1 MHADRSDCPSP
12 AEDLQQFVMT
22 VLFSEDHPRWTHAE
36 LGRELS
42 RPGDEPVNVD
52 DAVGA
57 LYRAGLVHV
66 SGDLIEPTRAARYLD
81 DLLGNPI

>member
-1 MHADRSDCPSP
+1 MHADRSDWPSS
-12 AEDLQQFVMT
+12 AEDMQQVLMM
-22 VLFSEDHPRWTHAE
+22 VLFSDDHPRWTREE

-42 RPGDEPVNVD
+42 RPGQEPVNID

-66 SGDLIEPTRAARYLD
+66 SGDMIEPTRAARYLD

>member
-1 MHADRSDCPSP
+1 MQQILMMVLLSD
-12 AEDLQQFVMT
+12 DQ
-22 VLFSEDHPRWTHAE
+22 PRWTREE

-57 LYRAGLVHV
+57 LYRAGLLRV

>member
-1 MHADRSDCPSP
+1 LA
-12 AEDLQQFVMT
+12 A
-22 VLFSEDHPRWTHAE
+22 
-36 LGRELS
+36 
-42 RPGDEPVNVD
+42 RPGQEPVNLD

-66 SGDLIEPTRAARYLD
+66 SGDMIEPTRAARYLD

>member
-1 MHADRSDCPSP
+1 MHADRSDCPSS
-12 AEDLQQFVMT
+12 AEDMQQVLMM
-22 VLFSEDHPRWTHAE
+22 VLFSSDHSRWTPEE

-42 RPGDEPVNVD
+42 RDGQEPVNID

-66 SGDLIEPTRAARYLD
+66 SGDMIEPTRAARYLD